1 MSARYNRRMGAC
13 LQCSQRKRKCD
24 HKHPRCSQC
33 LKSGQICEPKTFR
46 SLTPS
51 AFGTERWTKQLSRS
65 SPPSEPPN
73 RNDETE
79 LSHVQ
84 QTLLPTFDTPLHT
97 LDGHQEAFTEA
108 GHGLCETPVHPSAYP
123 DLTLGNPPYATNHD
137 SNAPGPRSVPEA
149 WYDSPVS
156 ITTFLTQSCNSAK
169 NTANEEN
176 NFPGEIVVD
185 MPKFSPLEVSPNQ
198 LYCPMPWPDDMLESP
213 ERRFL
218 WQYFLC
224 AAETDFLCLDWEDVG
239 HLYAYQHPYITNLPY
254 MALSNTALRG
264 AILCFSAAQ
273 YQLRFGRQDFIVTKG
288 VTCSE
293 AVRSIEIQLANTTH
307 DESNLLSIVYAATL
321 LYAFGPERHDY
332 LRIASQLVIEFLGRW
347 NPEASTSKSYPEIT
361 LTEYRWTV
369 ICTLCSLQKPNPAL
383 GDRICHMIEMGEDEI
398 EQKYSDAFQ
407 SWVSHPI
414 YTFSPRL
421 INPLL
426 RIGRLLQIQL
436 SQLDAGPDHELP
448 STWESR
454 VIEAEEILL
463 QARERDANV
472 SESALGGADP
482 AAVLALNES
491 MYAASSILLYARI
504 HGLPFTAPFIRRQT
518 RIVVEEISKIQP
530 TSHVSYAIVF
540 PLFIAGCEAV
550 EPQVRDVVEERL
562 REPRGITYNRGDV
575 IGALH
580 RTWEIRDLEP
590 GLPWPLWVD
599 KVEPRYRDV
608 CLM

>member
-51 AFGTERWTKQLSRS
+51 AFGTERWTEQLSGS

-73 RNDETE
+73 RDDGRE

-84 QTLLPTFDTPLHT
+84 QSLLPTFDTPLYT

-108 GHGLCETPVHPSAYP
+108 GHALCETPIRPSVSS
-123 DLTLGNPPYATNHD
+123 DLTLGHLPQTISHD
-137 SNAPGPRSVPEA
+137 SNTPGPGSFPEP

-156 ITTFLTQSCNSAK
+156 ITTFLTQSHISAK
-169 NTANEEN
+169 DTANEEN
-176 NFPGEIVVD
+176 SPPGGMVVGI
-185 MPKFSPLEVSPNQ
+185 PEFSPLGASPAQ

-218 WQYFLC
+218 WQYFLF

-273 YQLRFGRQDFIVTKG
+273 YQLRFQRQDFIVTKG

-293 AVRSIEIQLANTTH
+293 AVRSMEIQLAGTTR
-307 DESNLLSIVYAATL
+307 DEGNLLSIVYAATL

-347 NPEASTSKSYPEIT
+347 NPEANTSKSYPEIT

-448 STWESR
+448 LTWESR
-454 VIEAEEILL
+454 VTETEEILL

-562 REPRGITYNRGDV
+562 REPRGISYNRGDV

-580 RTWEIRDLEP
+580 RIWEIRDLEP

-599 KVEPRYRDV
+599 KEPRYRDI